1 MAKMTKADIQKRQ
14 LEIMTKMDEMD
25 EKTNAREAKMRALT
39 SEEQKGALTEEQ
51 KRELEALKA
60 EQRSQDIE
68 YDALVR
74 ESAGLSAR
82 AKAMATGKDL
92 EQIREREDYGA
103 KIREMV
109 NDCFTNRRAANAT
122 TILANAIT
130 KDPGGDNNTEANLQ
144 AGGLIPVE
152 IRPIIDTKV
161 PGTEL
166 PDDLV
171 MVTGVT
177 GTQVIPY
184 SINDVKF
191 TVEGEVTKVNE
202 QPLDFANI
210 TTSPKRV
217 AASVPVSRRAVANAA
232 FDIIAFITYKFQK
245 GWAIFRALHIYAHG
259 NYTKLQSPFAQVTV
273 KELTLDENIGKNLAK
288 EIAEMYDLGFEGD
301 PELIFDKTTEVD
313 LKFTKLIPGTTDSNR
328 TVVENGQCVGYRY
341 HISPFVDYTID
352 ANGVASKD
360 FVGEGEN
367 KKAVRY
373 IAIGHF
379 GYLNEQVYADGIE
392 FNIDGTSSANFDRN
406 VIALGMGLDYSLVE
420 MSSKV
425 NGNTSGKPQ
434 AFKLIKLI
442 EPASS
447 NEIGG

>member
-14 LEIMTKMDEMD
+14 MEIMTKMDEMD

-39 SEEQKGALTEEQ
+39 SEEQKGSITDEQ

-60 EQRSQDIE
+60 EQREQDIK

-82 AKAMATGKDL
+82 AKAMATGKEL

-103 KIREMV
+103 KIREMIS
-109 NDCFTNRRAANAT
+109 DCYTNRRAANAT
-122 TILANAIT
+122 TILANAIKT
-130 KDPGGDNNTEANLQ
+130 GDDQNVAANLE

-161 PGTEL
+161 PGVNL
-166 PDDLV
+166 PDDLQ
-171 MVTGVT
+171 MLTGVT

-191 TVEGEVTKVNE
+191 TVEGEVTKVEE
-202 QPLDFANI
+202 QSLDFANI

-217 AASVPVSRRAVANAA
+217 AASVPVSRRAVAQAA
-232 FDIIAFITYKFQK
+232 FDIIAFLTYKFQK
-245 GWAIFRALHIYAHG
+245 GWAIFRAQHVYGHG
-259 NYTKLQSPFAQVTV
+259 DFDKLDMPFAKVDIV
-273 KELTLDENIGKNLAK
+273 ELTLDENIGKNIAK
-288 EIAEMYDLGFEGD
+288 EIAKMYDLGFEGE
-301 PELIFDKTTEVD
+301 PELIMDKTTEVD

-328 TVVENGQCVGYRY
+328 TVVQDGQCVGYRY
-341 HISPFVDYTID
+341 KVSPFIDYTFDEHGI
-352 ANGVASKD
+352 GTKD
-360 FVGEGEN
+360 FADPDT
-367 KKAVRY
+367 KKIPIRY
-373 IAIGHF
+373 IGIGHF

-420 MSSKV
+420 LSSKV
-425 NGNTSGKPQ
+425 NGNTSNKPQ

>member
-14 LEIMTKMDEMD
+14 MEIMTKMDEMD

-39 SEEQKGALTEEQ
+39 SEEQKGTITDEQ

-60 EQRSQDIE
+60 EQRSQDIK

-92 EQIREREDYGA
+92 ENIREREDYGA

-122 TILANAIT
+122 TILANAV
-130 KDPGGDNNTEANLQ
+130 TEGTDLNKNANLE

-161 PGTEL
+161 PGIEL
-166 PDDLV
+166 PEDLV

-191 TVEGEVTKVNE
+191 TVEGEVTKVAE
-202 QPLDFANI
+202 QALDFANI

-245 GWAIFRALHIYAHG
+245 GWAMFRALHIYAHG
-259 NYTKLQSPFAQVTV
+259 NYAKLQSPFAQVDV
-273 KELTLDENIGKNLAK
+273 VELTLDENIGKNLAK
-288 EIAEMYDLGFEGD
+288 EIAKMYDLGFEGD
-301 PELIFDKTTEVD
+301 PELIMDKTTEVD

-328 TVVENGQCVGYRY
+328 TVIQDGQCVGYRY
-341 HISPFVDYTID
+341 HVSPYIDYSID
-352 ANGVASKD
+352 ADGVATKGND
-360 FVGEGEN
+360 
-367 KKAVRY
+367 RY
-373 IAIGHF
+373 IGIGHF

-425 NGNTSGKPQ
+425 NGKNGKPQ

-447 NEIGG
+447 NKIGG

>member
-39 SEEQKGALTEEQ
+39 SEEQKGTITDEQ

-82 AKAMATGKDL
+82 AKAMSTGKEL
-92 EQIREREDYGA
+92 ENIREREDYGA

-109 NDCFTNRRAANAT
+109 NDCYTNRRAANAT

-130 KDPGGDNNTEANLQ
+130 EGADQNTSANLE
-144 AGGLIPVE
+144 AGKLIPVE

-161 PGTEL
+161 PGIEL
-166 PDDLV
+166 PEDLV

-191 TVEGEVTKVNE
+191 TVEGEVTKVEE
-202 QPLDFANI
+202 QALDFANI

-245 GWAIFRALHIYAHG
+245 GWAMFRALHIYAHG
-259 NYTKLQSPFAQVTV
+259 NYAKLQSPFAQVTV
-273 KELTLDENIGKNLAK
+273 ETLTLDENIGKNLAK
-288 EIAEMYDLGFEGD
+288 KVAEMYDLGFEGD
-301 PELIFDKTTEVD
+301 PELIMDKTTEVD

-328 TVVENGQCVGYRY
+328 TVIQDGQCVGYRY
-341 HISPFVDYTID
+341 HVSPYIDYTIN
-352 ANGVASKD
+352 ANGVATKETD
-360 FVGEGEN
+360 
-367 KKAVRY
+367 RY
-373 IAIGHF
+373 IGIGHF

-434 AFKLIKLI
+434 AFKLIKLV

>member
-1 MAKMTKADIQKRQ
+1 MTKMTKADIEKRQ
-14 LEIMTKMDEMD
+14 LEIMTKLDEMD
-25 EKTNAREAKMRALT
+25 EKTNVREAKMRTLT
-39 SEEQKGALTEEQ
+39 SEEQKEE
-51 KRELEALKA
+51 REKLMA

-68 YDALVR
+68 YDTLVR

-82 AKAMATGKDL
+82 AKAMATGKEL
-92 EQIREREDYGA
+92 NQIREREDYGA

-109 NDCFTNRRAANAT
+109 NDCYTNRRAANAT

-161 PGTEL
+161 PGIEL
-166 PDDLV
+166 PEDLV

-191 TVEGEVTKVNE
+191 TVEGEVTKVAE
-202 QPLDFANI
+202 QALDFANI

-288 EIAEMYDLGFEGD
+288 EVAEMYDLGFEGD
-301 PELIFDKTTEVD
+301 PELIMDKTSEVD

-328 TVVENGQCVGYRY
+328 TVIENGQCVGYRY

-360 FVGEGEN
+360 FVGEGDN

>member
-1 MAKMTKADIQKRQ
+1 MGKMTKADIQKRQ
-14 LEIMTKMDEMD
+14 MEIMTKMDEMD

-39 SEEQKGALTEEQ
+39 SEEQKGSITDEQ
-51 KRELEALKA
+51 KRELESLKT
-60 EQRSQDIE
+60 EQRNQDIE

-82 AKAMATGKDL
+82 AKAMASGKDL
-92 EQIREREDYGA
+92 EQIREREDYGQ

-130 KDPGGDNNTEANLQ
+130 EGADQNTTANLE

-152 IRPIIDTKV
+152 IKPIIDTKV

-166 PDDLV
+166 PEDLV

-191 TVEGEVTKVNE
+191 TVEGEVTKVAE
-202 QPLDFANI
+202 QSLDFANI

-245 GWAIFRALHIYAHG
+245 GWAMFRALHIYAHG
-259 NYTKLQSPFAQVTV
+259 NYAKLQSPFAQVDV
-273 KELTLDENIGKNLAK
+273 VELTLDDNIGENIAK
-288 EIAEMYDLGFEGD
+288 EIAKMYDLGFEGD
-301 PELIFDKTTEVD
+301 PEIIMDKTTEVS
-313 LKFTKLIPGTTDSNR
+313 LKFKKLIPGTTDSNR
-328 TVVENGQCVGYRY
+328 TVIQDGQCVGYRY
-341 HISPFVDYTID
+341 HVSPYIDYSID
-352 ANGVASKD
+352 ADGVATKGND
-360 FVGEGEN
+360 H
-367 KKAVRY
+367 Y
-373 IAIGHF
+373 IGIGHF

-425 NGNTSGKPQ
+425 NGKNGKPQ
-434 AFKLIKLI
+434 AFKLIKLV
-442 EPASS
+442 EPVSS

>member
-1 MAKMTKADIQKRQ
+1 MAKMTKADIEKRQ
-14 LEIMTKMDEMD
+14 LEIMTKLDEMD
-25 EKTNAREAKMRALT
+25 EKTNVREAKMRTLT
-39 SEEQKGALTEEQ
+39 SEEQKEE
-51 KRELEALKA
+51 REKLMA
-60 EQRSQDIE
+60 EQRTQDIE

-82 AKAMATGKDL
+82 AKAMATGMEL
-92 EQIREREDYGA
+92 ESIREREDYGA

-130 KDPGGDNNTEANLQ
+130 TGGDQNVTANLE

-166 PDDLV
+166 PEDLV

-191 TVEGEVTKVNE
+191 TVEGEVTKVEE
-202 QPLDFANI
+202 QSLDFANI

-217 AASVPVSRRAVANAA
+217 AASVPVSRRAVAQAA
-232 FDIIAFITYKFQK
+232 FDIIAFITFKFQK
-245 GWAIFRALHIYAHG
+245 GWAQFRALHIYAHG
-259 NYTKLQSPFAQVTV
+259 EYAKLQSPFAQVDV
-273 KELTLDENIGKNLAK
+273 VELTLDENIGKNLAK
-288 EIAEMYDLGFEGD
+288 EIAKMYDLGFEGD
-301 PELIFDKTTEVD
+301 PELIMDKTTEVD

-328 TVVENGQCVGYRY
+328 TVIQDGQCVGYRY
-341 HISPFVDYTID
+341 HVSPFIDYSI
-352 ANGVASKD
+352 ASNGVATKD
-360 FVGEGEN
+360 ED
-367 KKAVRY
+367 RY
-373 IAIGHF
+373 IGIGHF

-420 MSSKV
+420 LSSKV
-425 NGNTSGKPQ
+425 NGNASGKPQ
-434 AFKLIKLI
+434 AFKLLKVVA
-442 EPASS
+442 PASS

>member
-14 LEIMTKMDEMD
+14 LEIMTKLDEMD
-25 EKTNAREAKMRALT
+25 EKTNVREAKMRTLT
-39 SEEQKGALTEEQ
+39 SEEQKD
-51 KRELEALKA
+51 ELAKLQA

-130 KDPGGDNNTEANLQ
+130 DGADQNVTANLE
-144 AGGLIPVE
+144 AGKLIPVE

-161 PGTEL
+161 PGIEL
-166 PDDLV
+166 PEDLV

-191 TVEGEVTKVNE
+191 TVEGEVTKVAE
-202 QPLDFANI
+202 QALDFANI

-245 GWAIFRALHIYAHG
+245 GWAMFRALHIYAHG
-259 NYTKLQSPFAQVTV
+259 NYAKLQSPFAQVTV
-273 KELTLDENIGKNLAK
+273 ETLTLDANIGKNLAK
-288 EIAEMYDLGFEGD
+288 KVAEMYDLGFEGD
-301 PELIFDKTTEVD
+301 PEIIMDKTTEVD

-328 TVVENGQCVGYRY
+328 TVIQDGQCVGYRY
-341 HISPFVDYTID
+341 HVSPYIDYTID
-352 ANGVASKD
+352 ANGVATKETD
-360 FVGEGEN
+360 
-367 KKAVRY
+367 RY
-373 IAIGHF
+373 IGIGHF

-425 NGNTSGKPQ
+425 NGGLASPNNGKPQ
-434 AFKLIKLI
+434 AFKLIKLV

>member
-1 MAKMTKADIQKRQ
+1 MTKADIQKRQ

-25 EKTNAREAKMRALT
+25 EKTNVREAKIRTLT
-39 SEEQKGALTEEQ
+39 SEEQKEE
-51 KRELEALKA
+51 REKLMA

-82 AKAMATGKDL
+82 AKAMATGKEL
-92 EQIREREDYGA
+92 SQIREREDYGA

-122 TILANAIT
+122 TILANAV
-130 KDPGGDNNTEANLQ
+130 KDGADQNVTANLE
-144 AGGLIPVE
+144 AGGLVPVE

-161 PGTEL
+161 TGIEL
-166 PDDLV
+166 PEDLV

-191 TVEGEVTKVNE
+191 TVEGEVTKVAE
-202 QPLDFANI
+202 QALDFANI

-245 GWAIFRALHIYAHG
+245 GWAMFRALHIYAHG
-259 NYTKLQSPFAQVTV
+259 EYTKLQSPFAQVDV
-273 KELTLDENIGKNLAK
+273 VQLTLDENIGKNLAK
-288 EIAEMYDLGFEGD
+288 EIAKMYDLGFEGD
-301 PELIFDKTTEVD
+301 PEIIMDKTTEVD

-328 TVVENGQCVGYRY
+328 TVIQDGQCVGYRY
-341 HISPFVDYTID
+341 HVSPYIDYSIN
-352 ANGVASKD
+352 AQGVATK
-360 FVGEGEN
+360 GED
-367 KKAVRY
+367 RY
-373 IAIGHF
+373 IGIGHF

-425 NGNTSGKPQ
+425 NGNTNGKPQ
-434 AFKLIKLI
+434 AFKLIKLV

>member
-1 MAKMTKADIQKRQ
+1 MAKMTKADIEKRQ
-14 LEIMTKMDEMD
+14 LEIMTKLDEMD
-25 EKTNAREAKMRALT
+25 EKTNVREAKMRTLT
-39 SEEQKGALTEEQ
+39 SEEQKEE
-51 KRELEALKA
+51 REKLMA

-82 AKAMATGKDL
+82 AKAMATGKEL
-92 EQIREREDYGA
+92 NQIREREDYGA

-130 KDPGGDNNTEANLQ
+130 EGTDQNENANLE

-152 IRPIIDTKV
+152 IKPIIDTKV
-161 PGTEL
+161 PGIEL
-166 PDDLV
+166 PEDLV

-191 TVEGEVTKVNE
+191 TVEGEVTKVAE
-202 QPLDFANI
+202 QALDFANI

-245 GWAIFRALHIYAHG
+245 GWAMFRALHIYAHG
-259 NYTKLQSPFAQVTV
+259 NYAKLQSPFAQVDV
-273 KELTLDENIGKNLAK
+273 VELTLDENIGKNLAK
-288 EIAEMYDLGFEGD
+288 EIAKMYDLGFEGD
-301 PELIFDKTTEVD
+301 PEIIMDKTTEVD

-328 TVVENGQCVGYRY
+328 TVIQDGQCVGYRY
-341 HISPFVDYTID
+341 HVSPYIDYSID
-352 ANGVASKD
+352 ADGVATK
-360 FVGEGEN
+360 GED
-367 KKAVRY
+367 RY
-373 IAIGHF
+373 IGIGHF

-425 NGNTSGKPQ
+425 NGGNASGKPQ
-434 AFKLIKLI
+434 AFKLIKLS

-447 NEIGG
+447 NEIGD